1 MKPWGI
7 KRLFAH
13 VSRTR
18 DQVRTD
24 IADEFAFHLDMRT
37 DELVREGLPRDEA
50 RRQASQEFGRADAAM
65 GTLAA
70 IGDRLEQRRRVAGF
84 LGELWQDAG
93 HGLRLLRRS
102 PGFAMVAILTL
113 ALGIGANT
121 AIYSVLDAIILRP
134 LPYPEPDRIV
144 MVSETLENGSQNSV
158 SGGAY
163 LDWRRN
169 QTQFHALVLTGRV
182 SYNLRHGGA
191 TERLRG
197 MEVSHE
203 FLEVLAIP
211 PLHRRR
217 RPPGRT
223 QRRRSH
229 HRGALAIALRRRPG
243 DRRARHHAR

>member
-1 MKPWGI
+1 MKPWGVR
-7 KRLFAH
+7 RLFRH

-18 DQVRTD
+18 SDVRSD
-24 IADEFAFHLDMRT
+24 IADEFSFHLDMRT
-37 DELVREGLPRDEA
+37 DELVGEGLTREEA
-50 RRQASQEFGRADAAM
+50 RRQAIREFGQADAA
-65 GTLAA
+65 TRALAA
-70 IGDRLEQRRRVAGF
+70 LGNRVEQRHRATGF
-84 LGELWQDAG
+84 LAELWQDAG

-102 PGFAMVAILTL
+102 PGFALVAILTL

-121 AIYSVLDAIILRP
+121 AIYSVLDAVILRP

-158 SGGAY
+158 AGGVF
-163 LDWRRN
+163 LDWRRH

-203 FLEVLAIP
+203 FLDVLGIP
-211 PLHRRR
+211 PLV
-217 RPPGRT
+217 GR
-223 QRRRSH
+223 
-229 HRGALAIALRRRPG
+229 GFIEDDDRPG
-243 DRRARHHAR
+243 GRNDVVLITEELWRSRFGADA